1 MREDGFHEI
10 LRNDCIQDFV
20 MVETRTEIL
29 KGCIIITE
37 HYSYIMNFGISSD
50 SVLYLLLYKM
60 IDDHFYTKTHCKIVV
75 RQWRDAAD

>member
-1 MREDGFHEI
+1 
-10 LRNDCIQDFV
+10 

-60 IDDHFYTKTHCKIVV
+60 IDDHFYTTTYCRTPVA
-75 RQWRDAAD
+75 RRR